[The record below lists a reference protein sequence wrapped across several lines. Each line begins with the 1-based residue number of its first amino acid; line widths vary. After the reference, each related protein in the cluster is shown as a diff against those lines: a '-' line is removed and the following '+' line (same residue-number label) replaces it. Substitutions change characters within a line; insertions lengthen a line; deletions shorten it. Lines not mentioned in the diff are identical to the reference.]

1 MTTLARRV
9 VRQHGFLVALASGL
23 VVLAVSLVQ
32 NVLNALIGQLSF
44 LGSGDVPAWQW
55 WASYATQFATAAV
68 PLAVGV
74 VLGFWFIAPIGPDLH
89 VVHVF
94 TRSLLATA
102 VGAVLVFLTVLVT
115 SATVL
120 FTNGMMGQIRLG
132 QIAGERLLQSLG
144 ISLATAGQQ
153 FLAVAPLVVLV
164 GVLLRMW
171 LERHP
176 SEHEIVGIVDTA

>member
-1 MTTLARRV
+1 MTTFAHRV
-9 VRQHGFLVALASGL
+9 ARQHGFLVSLASGL

-44 LGSGDVPAWQW
+44 LGTGEVPVWQW
-55 WASYATQFATAAV
+55 WGNYATQFGTVAV

-89 VVHVF
+89 VVHVI
-94 TRSLLATA
+94 TRSLLTTA

-115 SATVL
+115 SVTVFVTSGL
-120 FTNGMMGQIRLG
+120 MGQIRLG
-132 QIAGERLLQSLG
+132 QLAGEQLLQSFG

-153 FLAVAPLVVLV
+153 FLAVAPLVILV

-176 SEHEIVGIVDTA
+176 SEHEIIGIIDTA

>member
-1 MTTLARRV
+1 MTTLAHRV

-32 NVLNALIGQLSF
+32 NVLNALIGQLAF
-44 LGSGDVPAWQW
+44 VGSSGVPAWQW
-55 WASYATQFATAAV
+55 WGSYAGQFATVAV

-89 VVHVF
+89 VAHVI

-102 VGAVLVFLTVLVT
+102 VGAVLVFLTVLLASATPLVT
-115 SATVL
+115 SGL
-120 FTNGMMGQIRLG
+120 MGQIRLG
-132 QIAGERLLQSLG
+132 QIAGEQFLQSLG
-144 ISLATAGQQ
+144 IALTTAGSQ
-153 FLAVAPLVVLV
+153 FLAVAPLVILV
-164 GVLLRMW
+164 GVLQRMW

-176 SEHEIVGIVDTA
+176 SEHEVIGIIDTA